1 MLVDDGLGLEIGR
14 FDPGKVSSQDEQI
27 LLPTTTLPGDYI
39 ISLTVVSE
47 LEDIRIDVIDRAMY
61 SSTYRCIA
69 GLIVCEIFHE
79 INIVTQIVVIEVP
92 H

>member
-1 MLVDDGLGLEIGR
+1 MLADDGLVLEVDQ

-61 SSTYRCIA
+61 SRAYY
-69 GLIVCEIFHE
+69 GLCLISF
-79 INIVTQIVVIEVP
+79 QQLL
-92 H
+92 

>member
-1 MLVDDGLGLEIGR
+1 M
-14 FDPGKVSSQDEQI
+14 SSQDEQI

-61 SSTYRCIA
+61 SSTYHCIT
-69 GLIVCEIFHE
+69 GFIVCEISHE
-79 INIVTQIVVIEVP
+79 INQIVTQIVVIEVP

>member
-1 MLVDDGLGLEIGR
+1 MLADDGVMLEVDG
-14 FDPGKVSSQDEQI
+14 FDPGKVSSQGEQI

-61 SSTYRCIA
+61 ST
-69 GLIVCEIFHE
+69 
-79 INIVTQIVVIEVP
+79 
-92 H
+92 